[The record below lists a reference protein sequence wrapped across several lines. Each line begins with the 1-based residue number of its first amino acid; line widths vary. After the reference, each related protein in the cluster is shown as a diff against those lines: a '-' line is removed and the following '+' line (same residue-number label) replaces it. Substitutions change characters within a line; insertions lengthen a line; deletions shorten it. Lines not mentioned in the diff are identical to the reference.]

1 MRRSWLPW
9 CHPAGLQGFISILF
23 LPQFLSC
30 GQQQQQERKKKNVC
44 VLMAA
49 GSLNTMSGK
58 NKEKM
63 VRDRESSQDEVKSLW
78 NIFNR
83 TWTFYDIHSLM
94 NTHSSPKAFF
104 VCFGF
109 VFWVFCLFVFCILRK
124 NVSFFIKAI
133 SHNDF

>member
-1 MRRSWLPW
+1 
-9 CHPAGLQGFISILF
+9 
-23 LPQFLSC
+23 
-30 GQQQQQERKKKNVC
+30 
-44 VLMAA
+44 MAA

-94 NTHSSPKAFF
+94 NTHSSPKGFF
-104 VCFGF
+104 FFFGF
-109 VFWVFCLFVFCILRK
+109 GFGFWVFCLFVFCILTK